1 MRIMKRL
8 LLLVLAVTGTVYAVP
23 QSGRRINTTRTAP
36 VAPVQP
42 PLQPE
47 PVVSPP
53 RPDAAVM
60 TFLPDR
66 VRDRR
71 IRTLDGKTFRLAD
84 FEGKV
89 LVINLWASWCGPCRK
104 EIPEYENVRKDYLSR
119 DVKFIALTV
128 EDPAASAARVNR
140 FVRETNFGFLL
151 GWADSEL
158 ADTLANGRH
167 EIPQTLVIAAD
178 GSIVNHWAGY
188 ARGQN
193 GNRLRAAIE
202 NALR

>member
-8 LLLVLAVTGTVYAVP
+8 LLLFIAVTSAVYAVP
-23 QSGRRINTTRTAP
+23 QSGRRVNTTRTAP
-36 VAPVQP
+36 AAPVQP

-47 PVVSPP
+47 PEIAPP
-53 RPDAAVM
+53 RPVAAVM

-71 IRTLDGKTFRLAD
+71 IRTLDDKTFRLAD
-84 FEGKV
+84 FQGKV

-104 EIPEYENVRKDYLSR
+104 EIPEYENVRKDYLNR

-158 ADTLANGRH
+158 ADTLANGRR

-178 GSIVNHWAGY
+178 GSIVNHWSGY